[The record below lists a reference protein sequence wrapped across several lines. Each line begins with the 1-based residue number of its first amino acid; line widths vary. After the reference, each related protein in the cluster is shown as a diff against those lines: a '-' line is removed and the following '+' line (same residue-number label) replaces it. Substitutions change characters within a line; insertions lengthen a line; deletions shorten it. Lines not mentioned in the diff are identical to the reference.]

1 MTTQLALPGT
11 DLRPFSIDVALDR
24 LPPDEDLM
32 GPPPDKAFVES
43 VRRVDV
49 LHPILIEGV
58 PDDPLFQV
66 WAGARRIKAARI
78 VGRATVPARLYPRGS
93 LSPDLVTIIENA
105 HRSDNALRGHKAVEN
120 LRAALPDD
128 AAICAAT
135 GLTLPEL
142 RARAKLDALHPAL
155 LAAARMGRIKETIAL
170 DAARLSTE
178 DQEALAALLARNGKL
193 TTADVKEA
201 RLARKSAE
209 IASLSP
215 RLFETPGIIPVEPSS
230 AGEEEPSD
238 WRAALDALL
247 TRALTLV
254 PPDQARLRAQLSAAQ
269 GLLAARSA

>member
-1 MTTQLALPGT
+1 MTIQLALPGT
-11 DLRPFSIDVALDR
+11 ELRPLPVDVALDR

-32 GPPPDKAFVES
+32 GSPPDKAFVES

-58 PDDPLFQV
+58 PDDPLFLV

-78 VGRATVPARLYPRGS
+78 VGRATIPARLYPRGS

-142 RARAKLDALHPAL
+142 RARARLDALHPAL
-155 LAAARMGRIKETIAL
+155 LAAARVGRIKDTIAL
-170 DAARLSTE
+170 EAARLSAA
-178 DQEALAALLARNGKL
+178 DQEALATRLTRNGKL
-193 TTADVKEA
+193 TATDVKEA
-201 RLARKSAE
+201 RQARKVAE
-209 IASLSP
+209 VASLAP
-215 RLFETPGIIPVEPSS
+215 RLFETPGAAPVEPSP
-230 AGEEEPSD
+230 ADEETPSD

-247 TRALTLV
+247 TRALALV
-254 PPDQARLRAQLSAAQ
+254 PPDEARLRAQLLAAQ
-269 GLLAARSA
+269 GLLAVRSA